1 MSATEINFVPG
12 SIVRK
17 GTRRLVV
24 VDCEGFDAVI
34 ARELGTTKV
43 VRVLVRY
50 LSADSNPKSQ
60 VFVPPDLVTV
70 DAAEWGA
77 VVERFT
83 KLKPLIDATTRR
95 NLSDV
100 KAVAESLR
108 VTPCTIYRWIEKYQK
123 AGRLSVFLRKPRSDC
138 GEKRLSEPQEA
149 IIQKAIETKYLTAE
163 KPDVETVIEEV
174 RLLCSLNQVKKP
186 HDNTVRNRINEISER
201 TKIAKRRSKKI
212 AAEIFE
218 PIRGHFPGA
227 DYPLAVVQIDH
238 TPMDV
243 IVVDEHDRL
252 PIDRPYLTIV
262 IDVFSR
268 MIIGFAIYLEKP
280 SAFTTGLAISH
291 AVLPKEEWLRELDV
305 NVEWPCWG
313 KMRKIH
319 LDNAR
324 EFRGTVVGRACEE
337 YDITVEHRPKGQPRY
352 GGHVERGFRTFMR
365 RAHRLK
371 GTTFSNVAEKQEYDA
386 EGRAILTRK
395 ELERWFTIY
404 IAKYYPHKFHR
415 GIKNTPMAKYWEGI
429 HGSENQ
435 IGIGLPA
442 RMADPHA
449 FMLEFLPFESR
460 TVQEYGVVLNWI
472 YYYDDALRP
481 WIKSKDPNNSKE
493 ARKFLVR
500 FNPRDMREIYFLD
513 PVSKTFITIPYR
525 DRSHPP
531 VSLWEVLAAERKLR
545 EKGYKNV
552 NEALLFEA
560 LLEMRDIEE
569 EAERKTKKARR
580 AKEKREQQ
588 PVMPTRIRKSP
599 LASAL
604 APPNSMAA
612 LAETQEDDDNE
623 VVSPAVGIVEA
634 DIDE

>member
-1 MSATEINFVPG
+1 MTATEISFAPG

-17 GTRRLVV
+17 GARRLVV
-24 VDCEGFDAVI
+24 VDCEGFEAVI
-34 ARELGTTKV
+34 AHEVGTAKL
-43 VRVLVRY
+43 VRVLIRS
-50 LSADSNPKSQ
+50 LSADLGPKSQ
-60 VFVPPDLVTV
+60 IFVPPNLVSV
-70 DAAEWGA
+70 DAADWRA

-83 KLKPLIDATTRR
+83 KLKPLIEATTRH
-95 NLSDV
+95 NLADV
-100 KAVAESLR
+100 KAVAESLS
-108 VTPCTIYRWIEKYQK
+108 VKPCTIYRWIEKYK
-123 AGRLSVFLRKPRSDC
+123 KTGRLSVFLRKLRSDR

-149 IIQKAIETKYLTAE
+149 IIQEAIKTKYLTAE
-163 KPDVETVIEEV
+163 KPDAETVIEEV
-174 RLLCSLNQVKKP
+174 KLLCSQRRVKKP
-186 HDNTVRNRINEISER
+186 HDNTIRNRINEISER

-319 LDNAR
+319 LDNAK

-371 GTTFSNVAEKQEYDA
+371 GTTFSNIAEKQEYDA

-404 IAKYYPHKFHR
+404 IAKYYPNKFHR
-415 GIKNTPMAKYWEGI
+415 GIKNTPMARYWEGI
-429 HGSENQ
+429 HGTETQ
-435 IGIGLPA
+435 IGTGLPA

-449 FMLEFLPFESR
+449 FMLEFMPFEFR
-460 TVQEYGVVLNWI
+460 TVQEYGIVLNWI

-481 WIKSKDPNNSKE
+481 WIRSKDPGNPKE

-513 PVSKTFITIPYR
+513 PVSETYITIPYR

-531 VSLWEVLAAERKLR
+531 VSLWEVQAAEGKLR

-560 LLEMRDIEE
+560 LLEMRDIED

-588 PVMPTRIRKSP
+588 PAMPTRIRKSP
-599 LASAL
+599 LEPASAPPKPL
-604 APPNSMAA
+604 AAPSEEA
-612 LAETQEDDDNE
+612 EDDDE
-623 VVSPAVGIVEA
+623 VVLPATGIVEA